1 MAYPK
6 DPDQGHAES
15 EFARQA
21 EASRHGL
28 LREFFDFLRHNK
40 KWWMTPIILVLLML
54 GVLVLLG
61 GTAAA
66 PFIYTLF

>member
-1 MAYPK
+1 MDRK
-6 DPDQGHAES
+6 DSPAGSFES
-15 EFARQA
+15 RAA
-21 EASRHGL
+21 EAPRGAVSEVL
-28 LREFFDFLRHNK
+28 AFTFNNK
-40 KWWMTPIILVLLML
+40 KWWLAPIIVVLLGL

>member
-1 MAYPK
+1 M
-6 DPDQGHAES
+6 AES
-15 EFARQA
+15 KHPDRSRDAQDFASQA
-21 EASRHGL
+21 EGAQHGL